1 LVEIR
6 GEIGEIRKFNG
17 QLRVKLKKSETND
30 QNEKSVEIQGY
41 SLGAK
46 LNKFKSFGLTVHLLL

>member
-6 GEIGEIRKFNG
+6 GEIGEIIKFNG

-30 QNEKSVEIQGY
+30 QNEKSVEIQG
-41 SLGAK
+41 
-46 LNKFKSFGLTVHLLL
+46 